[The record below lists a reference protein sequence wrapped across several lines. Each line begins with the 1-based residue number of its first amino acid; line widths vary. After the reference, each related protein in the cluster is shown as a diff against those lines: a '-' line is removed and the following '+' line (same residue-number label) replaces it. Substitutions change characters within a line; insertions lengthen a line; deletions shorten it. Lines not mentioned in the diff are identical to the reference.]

1 MPWYSASPAQL
12 DAAQCGVALHDINFP
27 LLHILGAA
35 VHKFLDPV
43 GDVNIA
49 GELFLDIQP
58 LLLRTF
64 PAALVHQHLLGD
76 LLRIEVVLDE
86 VNLQIRPQELRH
98 GLLHELVG
106 DGFFRL
112 VLVAGLGREVV
123 GDEDQAVLNIL
134 PCDLAFV
141 FLIFVLIRR
150 YLSTAE
156 TKAFFVAFSG
166 APPCSSQEEL
176 W

>member
-1 MPWYSASPAQL
+1 M
-12 DAAQCGVALHDINFP
+12 
-27 LLHILGAA
+27 
-35 VHKFLDPV
+35 
-43 GDVNIA
+43 
-49 GELFLDIQP
+49 LF
-58 LLLRTF
+58 RSTF

-141 FLIFVLIRR
+141 FLIFVLIPQVLIYCGDKSVFCCLFRR
-150 YLSTAE
+150 AAMLQPGGVVVVLDDLHLVGKEIGRASCRE
-156 TKAFFVAFSG
+156 RV
-166 APPCSSQEEL
+166 
-176 W
+176 